1 MGRTAPPPPACVAPF
16 AVVSTTAGFRAA
28 YDPNGNMV
36 LRVEVSGAQR
46 ITYTQ
51 EYNVENR
58 LSVVTNTVTGQ
69 VTRFVYDGDGHRT
82 LRIDGSGTT
91 VYVGGY
97 FEKNVTTGAATSY
110 YYAGGQRIA
119 VRAGGVVYWLHGDH
133 LGGAT
138 LTTDINGNRVGE
150 LRYTPYGVTRYE
162 WGNIPTNRRYTGQP
176 WEGIGLYDYG
186 ARLYSPSLGRW
197 VSADTIVPDLL
208 NPQSL
213 SRYTYVYNRPL
224 VYTDPT
230 GHLPWWVYVAGTAG
244 LYVVGRV
251 GYEVGTL
258 IVPGGDQT
266 RRDRI
271 GGGLVVELS
280 DIIQR
285 ESAARSV
292 DPELVSAILRHESA
306 AFERRVLTFW
316 PSVQPGLLANTAE
329 FFQSQVQGDSAS
341 IGPGQMQLRRARELE
356 EMGYVTARR
365 NDFERRLAL
374 LNNETAVEY
383 MAGMLQYVSEQ
394 LRSIQGFNDLETEQ
408 QRRLILIAYNWGWTE
423 EFQKRLQD
431 RDFIGMIERSE
442 YDNQTLDEYLR
453 WRGNR

>member
-1 MGRTAPPPPACVAPF
+1 M
-16 AVVSTTAGFRAA
+16 
-28 YDPNGNMV
+28 
-36 LRVEVSGAQR
+36 
-46 ITYTQ
+46 
-51 EYNVENR
+51 
-58 LSVVTNTVTGQ
+58 
-69 VTRFVYDGDGHRT
+69 
-82 LRIDGSGTT
+82 
-91 VYVGGY
+91 
-97 FEKNVTTGAATSY
+97 
-110 YYAGGQRIA
+110 
-119 VRAGGVVYWLHGDH
+119 
-133 LGGAT
+133 
-138 LTTDINGNRVGE
+138 
-150 LRYTPYGVTRYE
+150 
-162 WGNIPTNRRYTGQP
+162 
-176 WEGIGLYDYG
+176 
-186 ARLYSPSLGRW
+186 
-197 VSADTIVPDLL
+197 DTIVPDPL

-213 SRYTYVYNRPL
+213 NRYTYVYNRPL

-230 GHLPWWVYVAGTAG
+230 GHLPWWAYVAGAAG
-244 LYVVGRV
+244 LYVVGRM

-280 DIIQR
+280 DVIQR

-292 DPELVSAILRHESA
+292 DPELVSAVLRHESA

-316 PSVQPGLLANTAE
+316 PSVQPGLFANTAE
-329 FFQSQVQGDSAS
+329 FVQSQVQGDTAS

-374 LNNETAVEY
+374 LNNETAIEY

-423 EFQKRLQD
+423 EFQKQLRD
-431 RDFIGMIERSE
+431 RDFIGMIEYAG
-442 YDNQTLDEYLR
+442 YDNQTLDAYLR
-453 WRGNR
+453 WRENR